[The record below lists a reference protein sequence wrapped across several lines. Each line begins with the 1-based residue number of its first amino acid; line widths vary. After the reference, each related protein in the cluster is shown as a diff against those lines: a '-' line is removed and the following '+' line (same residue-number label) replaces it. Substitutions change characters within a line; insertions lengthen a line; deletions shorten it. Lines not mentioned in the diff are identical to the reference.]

1 MVFIKLVKREIK
13 AFLKNPAFIISIVLL
28 LVMFVFIGSVTRTSI
43 EQTQKLVLTSEV
55 GVVLEEETEFTKT
68 LILYLNQS
76 FNGRIKQ
83 CSSLVEAVEKYGI
96 GISIPR
102 GFTENSTT
110 GQPIVFLD
118 AMFKVDSFSQSSIQA
133 KAALVDGVV
142 KAFES
147 LIPIVTA
154 QLYGV
159 EQPLQIKVA
168 TRYNRVLFYGR
179 EVSQQILFGLF
190 VLGSFIPFILG
201 LVMGLNAG
209 YASQLVAY
217 EKVEKAFEMLLAQP
231 IKRSRIVAAKIIGA
245 SVATIIFGLVYFGGI
260 FGMIYSSMPIQ
271 QEQGVEIGSVFED
284 MSRELGFDVGLHLAV
299 SFIIPLLLGLF
310 QSGAMGIILG
320 SLSQD
325 ERTASVLST
334 PITLVYIA
342 IAMITMYIGLEVNI
356 YTSILAGFVPLIL
369 PAIYLVSL
377 ITGSIINLLIPVAL
391 NVLITV
397 LLVIVAIMIF
407 NRDIVIL
414 GVKIK
419 IGRREAP

>member
-397 LLVIVAIMIF
+397 LLVIVAIVIF

>member
-118 AMFKVDSFSQSSIQA
+118 AMFKVDSFSQRSIQA

-245 SVATIIFGLVYFGGI
+245 SVANIIFGLVYFGGI

-325 ERTASVLST
+325 ERTASVLSK

-397 LLVIVAIMIF
+397 LLVIVAIVIF

>member
-1 MVFIKLVKREIK
+1 VKLV
-13 AFLKNPAFIISIVLL
+13 
-28 LVMFVFIGSVTRTSI
+28 
-43 EQTQKLVLTSEV
+43 
-55 GVVLEEETEFTKT
+55 VVLEEETEFTKT

-397 LLVIVAIMIF
+397 SLVIVAIVIF

>member
-1 MVFIKLVKREIK
+1 
-13 AFLKNPAFIISIVLL
+13 
-28 LVMFVFIGSVTRTSI
+28 
-43 EQTQKLVLTSEV
+43 
-55 GVVLEEETEFTKT
+55 
-68 LILYLNQS
+68 
-76 FNGRIKQ
+76 
-83 CSSLVEAVEKYGI
+83 
-96 GISIPR
+96 
-102 GFTENSTT
+102 
-110 GQPIVFLD
+110 
-118 AMFKVDSFSQSSIQA
+118 
-133 KAALVDGVV
+133 
-142 KAFES
+142 
-147 LIPIVTA
+147 
-154 QLYGV
+154 
-159 EQPLQIKVA
+159 
-168 TRYNRVLFYGR
+168 
-179 EVSQQILFGLF
+179 
-190 VLGSFIPFILG
+190 
-201 LVMGLNAG
+201 
-209 YASQLVAY
+209 
-217 EKVEKAFEMLLAQP
+217 MLLAQP

-397 LLVIVAIMIF
+397 LLVIVAIVIF

>member
-28 LVMFVFIGSVTRTSI
+28 LVMFVSIGSVTRTSI

-397 LLVIVAIMIF
+397 LLVIVAI
-407 NRDIVIL
+407 VI
-414 GVKIK
+414 
-419 IGRREAP
+419 